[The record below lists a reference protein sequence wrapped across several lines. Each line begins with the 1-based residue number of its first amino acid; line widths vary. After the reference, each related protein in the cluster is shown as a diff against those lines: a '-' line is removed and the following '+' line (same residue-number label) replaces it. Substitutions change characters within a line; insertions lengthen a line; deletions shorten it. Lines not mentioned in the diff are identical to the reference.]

1 MSMQSTQGAQ
11 GAPQDVQP
19 AAGPPVAAA
28 GPVTPVVPV
37 VPVVRPTTNGSE
49 KRKQRGV
56 VIRVLV
62 YVVVAHLLAAYLY
75 FMFEVAAKH

>member
-1 MSMQSTQGAQ
+1 MATTE
-11 GAPQDVQP
+11 DTHHEVR
-19 AAGPPVAAA
+19 
-28 GPVTPVVPV
+28 PVTPAVV
-37 VPVVRPTTNGSE
+37 PTTNGSE

-75 FMFEVAAKH
+75 FLFTIAGKH

>member
-1 MSMQSTQGAQ
+1 MTTQATPHEA
-11 GAPQDVQP
+11 APK
-19 AAGPPVAAA
+19 PVR
-28 GPVTPVVPV
+28 VVV
-37 VPVVRPTTNGSE
+37 PTTNGSE

-75 FMFEVAAKH
+75 FLFDIAAKH

>member
-1 MSMQSTQGAQ
+1 MRQAMTTQTT
-11 GAPQDVQP
+11 PQDVLP
-19 AAGPPVAAA
+19 AAAPAPAAA
-28 GPVTPVVPV
+28 APAPARVT
-37 VPVVRPTTNGSE
+37 PVVRPTTNGSE

-56 VIRVLV
+56 MLRVLT